1 MNSKTLSC
9 CMALLTL
16 LLASNVAA
24 APGAT
29 PFNPKPADGDV
40 ILPMPDG
47 AEMAFRRIEVPGE
60 GFWGSEERIIQ
71 LGDASG
77 GIFEGLQRTQINA
90 SFPPQSDLSR
100 GFIVLAKYELTKGQ
114 FIAVMGMDHLLA
126 VSANPDDQQLP
137 TLQGR
142 AQRDALMTPL
152 AFVSAQEIEHFIR
165 RYNNWL
171 FDPQHPERRVNLPQV
186 DEVPGYLRLPTEE
199 EWEYSARGGISALE
213 AGRFEDRLP
222 FEQRALNENAWH
234 LGNARH
240 QLRPIGLRQANE
252 LGLHDMLGNA
262 QEITSGRFR
271 PEIWQGQPG
280 GMAVRGGSV
289 STPAADL
296 RSSLRAELDVYAWNA
311 DQGRMEERRSFN
323 TGVRLALGSN
333 VVVSTAQRARI
344 EQEYEAYRQDARRA
358 TPVGRSL
365 DNLVAQASVSLD
377 TVDPILNRL
386 IAQDPALA
394 EPLAAVQA
402 HMNTARERLD
412 LAQRASARSLLQDAA
427 RNGVNLSVYISRLTQ
442 LKATFATAQ
451 ELAEMSTR
459 YQQQVSQIEQ
469 RINELQ
475 TSLQEQLQGYRTKVS
490 ELGDYDSRYVTY
502 AFDALEETDR
512 TAREDLVVE
521 LIREHIA
528 EYAEQRRADLDLWL
542 QTFESRFA
550 SFEG

>member
-1 MNSKTLSC
+1 
-9 CMALLTL
+9 
-16 LLASNVAA
+16 
-24 APGAT
+24 
-29 PFNPKPADGDV
+29 
-40 ILPMPDG
+40 
-47 AEMAFRRIEVPGE
+47 
-60 GFWGSEERIIQ
+60 
-71 LGDASG
+71 
-77 GIFEGLQRTQINA
+77 
-90 SFPPQSDLSR
+90 
-100 GFIVLAKYELTKGQ
+100 
-114 FIAVMGMDHLLA
+114 
-126 VSANPDDQQLP
+126 
-137 TLQGR
+137 
-142 AQRDALMTPL
+142 
-152 AFVSAQEIEHFIR
+152 
-165 RYNNWL
+165 
-171 FDPQHPERRVNLPQV
+171 
-186 DEVPGYLRLPTEE
+186 
-199 EWEYSARGGISALE
+199 
-213 AGRFEDRLP
+213 
-222 FEQRALNENAWH
+222 
-234 LGNARH
+234 
-240 QLRPIGLRQANE
+240 
-252 LGLHDMLGNA
+252 
-262 QEITSGRFR
+262 
-271 PEIWQGQPG
+271 
-280 GMAVRGGSV
+280 
-289 STPAADL
+289 
-296 RSSLRAELDVYAWNA
+296 
-311 DQGRMEERRSFN
+311 
-323 TGVRLALGSN
+323 
-333 VVVSTAQRARI
+333 VSTAQRARI

-528 EYAEQRRADLDLWL
+528 EYAEQRRVDLDLWL

>member
-1 MNSKTLSC
+1 MNSKLLSLSLAC
-9 CMALLTL
+9 CALLFTCSVS
-16 LLASNVAA
+16 AQPA
-24 APGAT
+24 AT
-29 PFNPKPADGDV
+29 PFNPKPAEGDL
-40 ILPMPDG
+40 ILPMPEG
-47 AEMAFRRIEVPGE
+47 AEMVFRRIEVPGE
-60 GFWGSEERIIQ
+60 GFWGSQERIIQ
-71 LGDASG
+71 LGDATG

-90 SFPPQSDLSR
+90 SFPPQGEMSR
-100 GFIVLAKYELTKGQ
+100 GFIVLAKYELTKAQ
-114 FIAVMGMDHLLA
+114 YIAVMGMDHLLA

-152 AFVSAQEIEHFIR
+152 TFVSAQEIDHFIR
-165 RYNNWL
+165 RYNDWL
-171 FDPQHPERRVNLPQV
+171 FDPDHPERRAHLPQV

-199 EWEYSARGGISALE
+199 EWEYAARGGMSALQ

-222 FEQRALNENAWH
+222 FEQRALNEHAWH

-240 QLRPIGLRQANE
+240 QLRPVGLRQANE

-280 GMAVRGGSV
+280 GVTVRGGSV

-296 RSSLRAELDVYAWNA
+296 RSALRAELDVYAWNA

-323 TGVRLALGSN
+323 TGARLALGSN

-344 EQEYEAYRQDARRA
+344 EQEYEAYRQDARRT

-377 TVDPILNRL
+377 TVDPILDRL
-386 IAQDPALA
+386 IAQDPTLA

-402 HMNTARERLD
+402 HMHTARERLD

-427 RNGVNLSVYISRLTQ
+427 RNGVNLSVYLSRIEQ
-442 LKATFATAQ
+442 LKSTRETAR

-459 YQQQVSQIEQ
+459 YQQQLAQIEQ
-469 RINELQ
+469 RITELE

-490 ELGDYDSRYVTY
+490 ELGDYDSHYISH
-502 AFDALEETDR
+502 AFEALAETER
-512 TAREDLVVE
+512 TAREGLVME
-521 LIREHIA
+521 LIQEHVN
-528 EYAEQRRADLDLWL
+528 EYAEQRRVDVEQWL
-542 QTFESRFA
+542 QAFETRFA
-550 SFEG
+550 AFEG